1 MRLRALR
8 KGARSDVGQ
17 ASAPGVRA
25 RRASAPKGSGASVL
39 NEGRASVSV
48 ENGGAADGVLE
59 GPRGAVTQRI
69 LEQIRLGRTVR
80 AISAA
85 TGVSEVFVSTL
96 LEHYDRLG
104 MLDDAGS
111 LCSSGLGAC
120 HTKEVSDEVR
130 VACAGCP
137 LVI

>member
-8 KGARSDVGQ
+8 KSARSDVGQ
-17 ASAPGVRA
+17 ASVPGVRA
-25 RRASAPKGSGASVL
+25 RRASAPKGSGASVS
-39 NEGRASVSV
+39 EESRSRVPPESG
-48 ENGGAADGVLE
+48 GGAGGALE

-69 LEQIRLGRTVR
+69 LEQIRMGRTVR

-96 LEHYDRLG
+96 WEHYDRLG

-120 HTKEVSDEVR
+120 HTKDVSDEVR